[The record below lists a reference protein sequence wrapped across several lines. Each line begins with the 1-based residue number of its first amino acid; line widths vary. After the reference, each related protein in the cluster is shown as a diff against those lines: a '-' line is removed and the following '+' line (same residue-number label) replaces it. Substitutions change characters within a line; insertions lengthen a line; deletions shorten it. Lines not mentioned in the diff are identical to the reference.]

1 MSEERDTETL
11 VALIRAK
18 AKNLYEAHRNCCSES
33 ILQVINTGFNG
44 GLSKEAA
51 LSLADG
57 FCSGMGGA
65 GCVCGALSSSIMAL
79 GLFLSP
85 HRPDGL
91 SKKEFQGVC
100 GQMHDQFQD
109 SFGSTCCRN
118 LIKDYADSRRQRLH
132 FCGSLTAET
141 AGLAGRLLL
150 AARPDL
156 QEQADLDFLH
166 KLDSKLI
173 GLVKKLF

>member
-1 MSEERDTETL
+1 MVEERDTETL
-11 VALIRAK
+11 VALIRTK
-18 AKNLYEAHRNCCSES
+18 AKNLYEAHRYCCSES

-44 GLSKEAA
+44 GLTAEAT
-51 LSLADG
+51 LCLADG

-91 SKKEFQGVC
+91 GKKEFQAVC
-100 GQMHDQFQD
+100 RRMHDQFKD
-109 SFGSTCCRN
+109 NFGSTCCRN
-118 LIKDYADSRRQRLH
+118 LIKEYADSRRQRRH
-132 FCGSLTAET
+132 FCGDLTGAT
-141 AGLAGRLLL
+141 AGLAGRFLLE
-150 AARPDL
+150 ARPDL
-156 QEQADLDFLH
+156 RVQADLDYLR
-166 KLDSKLI
+166 KLDSKFM